1 MQSRHVKWISIF
13 FLILLCFSS
22 LFIAYALLTIICT
35 NQTHIRKRAFHK
47 SLKARLSKL
56 AGHLYNRD
64 FWNIS
69 NLPENELKNQ
79 FGNRKSP
86 PSIWRVFLNFF
97 QDSEEKRGLGDFPLR
112 VCVVEI
118 GHFASR
124 LLKLTNSIGDTLH
137 SKEIRDGSYASKVA
151 KKTQQKLREKQRE

>member
-1 MQSRHVKWISIF
+1 MDFDILPHSALF
-13 FLILLCFSS
+13 FSPFYCLCTQ
-22 LFIAYALLTIICT
+22 TIMHP
-35 NQTHIRKRAFHK
+35 THIRKRAFHK

-79 FGNRKSP
+79 FPNRKSP
-86 PSIWRVFLNFF
+86 PSIWRSFFWIFF

>member
-1 MQSRHVKWISIF
+1 MVIE
-13 FLILLCFSS
+13 
-22 LFIAYALLTIICT
+22 
-35 NQTHIRKRAFHK
+35 
-47 SLKARLSKL
+47 
-56 AGHLYNRD
+56 
-64 FWNIS
+64 
-69 NLPENELKNQ
+69 NLPLQ
-79 FGNRKSP
+79 FDGYFSE
-86 PSIWRVFLNFF
+86 FF

>member
-1 MQSRHVKWISIF
+1 MDFDILPHSALF
-13 FLILLCFSS
+13 FSPFYCLCTQ
-22 LFIAYALLTIICT
+22 TIMHP
-35 NQTHIRKRAFHK
+35 THIRKRAFHK

-79 FGNRKSP
+79 FRNRKSP
-86 PSIWRVFLNFF
+86 PSIWRVFWIFI

>member
-1 MQSRHVKWISIF
+1 MTGF
-13 FLILLCFSS
+13 
-22 LFIAYALLTIICT
+22 
-35 NQTHIRKRAFHK
+35 
-47 SLKARLSKL
+47 
-56 AGHLYNRD
+56 
-64 FWNIS
+64 
-69 NLPENELKNQ
+69 
-79 FGNRKSP
+79 
-86 PSIWRVFLNFF
+86 FLNFF